1 MKRFSRRTFSQI
13 MLSKK
18 LKLNL
23 DKLKSHIAK
32 EISTTWNLSYNDVIS
47 YLIDEYSKSRKA
59 EYQLEE
65 KLIVASSIK
74 PKLTVAIPLK
84 KIYQTNLEQKKL
96 VSFNLES

>member
-23 DKLKSHIAK
+23 DKLKSHITK
-32 EISTTWNLSYNDVIS
+32 EISATWNLSYNDVIS
-47 YLIDEYSKSRKA
+47 YLIDEYTKSKNS

-74 PKLTVAIPLK
+74 PNLTVAIPLK
-84 KIYQTNLEQKKL
+84 NIYQKNLEQKKL

>member
-1 MKRFSRRTFSQI
+1 MKRFSRRSFSQI

-18 LKLNL
+18 LKLKL
-23 DKLKSHIAK
+23 DKLKYLIGK
-32 EISTTWNLSYNDVIS
+32 EISATWNPSYNDVIS
-47 YLIDEYSKSRKA
+47 YLIDEYTKSRKT